1 MSAYR
6 NESVH
11 ESGFGDFIIVLII
24 ILVILFLVG
33 TIARYMYDAEIMFYK
48 KTYIAAYNE
57 CISELPRNKDCEY
70 VSTKFK
76 IVSKK

>member
-11 ESGFGDFIIVLII
+11 ESSSGDFIMVLIGLFI
-24 ILVILFLVG
+24 ILWIGATAVRFI
-33 TIARYMYDAEIMFYK
+33 YDTEITFYK
-48 KTYIAAYNE
+48 KTYMAAYDK

-70 VSTKFK
+70 VSMKFK

>member
-11 ESGFGDFIIVLII
+11 ESGCGDFIMILIGI
-24 ILVILFLVG
+24 FVILWIGASGV
-33 TIARYMYDAEIMFYK
+33 RYMYDTEIRFYK
-48 KTYIAAYNE
+48 ETYMAAYTE

-70 VSTKFK
+70 VSMKFK
-76 IVSKK
+76 IVTKE

>member
-11 ESGFGDFIIVLII
+11 DSSSGDFIMVLIGI
-24 ILVILFLVG
+24 FVILWLGATMV
-33 TIARYMYDAEIMFYK
+33 RYMYDTEIRFYK
-48 KTYIAAYNE
+48 KIYMAAYTE

-70 VSTKFK
+70 VSMKFK
-76 IVSKK
+76 IVSKG

>member
-6 NESVH
+6 NESVR
-11 ESGFGDFIIVLII
+11 ESSSGDFIMILIGIFI
-24 ILVILFLVG
+24 ILWIGASAV
-33 TIARYMYDAEIMFYK
+33 RYMYDTEIMFYK
-48 KTYIAAYNE
+48 KKYMVAYNE

>member
-11 ESGFGDFIIVLII
+11 ESSSGDFIMVLIGIFVI
-24 ILVILFLVG
+24 IWLG
-33 TIARYMYDAEIMFYK
+33 PTIVRYMYDTEIRFYK
-48 KTYIAAYNE
+48 KTYMVAYSE

-70 VSTKFK
+70 VSMKFK

>member
-11 ESGFGDFIIVLII
+11 KSDTGDFIIVLFI
-24 ILVILFLVG
+24 ILIILCLG
-33 TIARYMYDAEIMFYK
+33 ATIFRYMYDTEIMFYK
-48 KTYIAAYNE
+48 KKYMVAYNE

-70 VSTKFK
+70 VSMKFK

>member
-11 ESGFGDFIIVLII
+11 ESGFGDFIMILIGI
-24 ILVILFLVG
+24 FVILWIGASGV
-33 TIARYMYDAEIMFYK
+33 RYMYDTEIRFYK
-48 KTYIAAYNE
+48 KTYMTAYNK

-70 VSTKFK
+70 VSMNFK

>member
-11 ESGFGDFIIVLII
+11 ESSSGDVVMVLIGLI
-24 ILVILFLVG
+24 VILSLGATTVRF
-33 TIARYMYDAEIMFYK
+33 MYDTEITFYK
-48 KTYIAAYNE
+48 KTYMAAYSE

-70 VSTKFK
+70 VSMKFK

>member
-11 ESGFGDFIIVLII
+11 KSDTGDIIIVLFI
-24 ILVILFLVG
+24 ILVILCLGG
-33 TIARYMYDAEIMFYK
+33 TIVRYIHDTEIMFYK
-48 KTYIAAYNE
+48 KMYIPAYAE

-70 VSTKFK
+70 VSMKFK
-76 IVSKK
+76 IVSKE

>member
-11 ESGFGDFIIVLII
+11 ESSVVGFIIVILIV
-24 ILVILFLVG
+24 LAGLWLG
-33 TIARYMYDAEIMFYK
+33 ATIARYIYDIEITFYK
-48 KTYIAAYNE
+48 KTYMAAYSE

-70 VSTKFK
+70 VSMNFK

>member
-6 NESVH
+6 NESSVG
-11 ESGFGDFIIVLII
+11 GFIMILIG
-24 ILVILFLVG
+24 LFLILWIGASMV
-33 TIARYMYDAEIMFYK
+33 RYMYDTEIMFYK
-48 KTYIAAYNE
+48 KKYIPAYNE

-70 VSTKFK
+70 VSMKFK

>member
-11 ESGFGDFIIVLII
+11 ESSFVGFII
-24 ILVILFLVG
+24 ILIILAGLWLG
-33 TIARYMYDAEIMFYK
+33 ATIARYIYDTEITFYK
-48 KTYIAAYNE
+48 KTYMAAYNE

-70 VSTKFK
+70 VSMRFK
-76 IVSKK
+76 IVSKE

>member
-11 ESGFGDFIIVLII
+11 KSDTGDFIIVLFI
-24 ILVILFLVG
+24 ILIILCLGG
-33 TIARYMYDAEIMFYK
+33 TIFRYMYDTEIMFYK
-48 KTYIAAYNE
+48 KTYIPAYNE

>member
-11 ESGFGDFIIVLII
+11 GSSFGGFII
-24 ILVILFLVG
+24 ILIILAGLWVG
-33 TIARYMYDAEIMFYK
+33 ATIARYIHDTEITFYK
-48 KTYIAAYNE
+48 KKYMVAYNE